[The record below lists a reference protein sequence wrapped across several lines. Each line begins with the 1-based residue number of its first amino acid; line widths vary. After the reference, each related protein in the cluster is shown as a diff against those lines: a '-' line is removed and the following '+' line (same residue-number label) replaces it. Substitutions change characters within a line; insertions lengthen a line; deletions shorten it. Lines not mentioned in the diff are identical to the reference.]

1 MSVLYIY
8 HLKQNICFISGFC
21 WREHIGW
28 QNTLPSIIQ
37 QKYTIKSSLKATP
50 AATAR
55 ELTWQ
60 LQYTDLVE
68 QTILNKIVQFSCI
81 NPVIIQSPKG

>member
-1 MSVLYIY
+1 MEQCIANSFIKTDKLWACGVSVLYIY
-8 HLKQNICFISGFC
+8 HLNQNICFC
-21 WREHIGW
+21 WREHIAR

-60 LQYTDLVE
+60 LHYTDLVE
-68 QTILNKIVQFSCI
+68 QTIL
-81 NPVIIQSPKG
+81 